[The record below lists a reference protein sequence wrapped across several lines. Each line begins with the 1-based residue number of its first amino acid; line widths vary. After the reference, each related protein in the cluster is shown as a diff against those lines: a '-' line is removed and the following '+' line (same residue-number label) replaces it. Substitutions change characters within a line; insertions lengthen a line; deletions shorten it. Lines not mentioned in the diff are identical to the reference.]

1 MVQMSVPSHCY
12 LLADAQDELA
22 KLLNEVEFNTP
33 SIPVIPNVL
42 AKPTSEVNVI
52 KDSFLFDHLKSFGIQ
67 IISWFS
73 KNKDILPNE
82 GYDLL

>member
-1 MVQMSVPSHCY
+1 M
-12 LLADAQDELA
+12 E
-22 KLLNEVEFNTP
+22 K
-33 SIPVIPNVL
+33 
-42 AKPTSEVNVI
+42 NVI